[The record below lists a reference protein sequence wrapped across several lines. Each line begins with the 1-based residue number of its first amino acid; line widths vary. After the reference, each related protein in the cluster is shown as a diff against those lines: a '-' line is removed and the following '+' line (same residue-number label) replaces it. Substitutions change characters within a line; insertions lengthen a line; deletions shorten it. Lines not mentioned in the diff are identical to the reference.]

1 MASGQHRK
9 TGKRRFKKRK
19 IALLVVELLVLVVAI
34 VALIIVIK
42 TTNKKTGIKSFE
54 LNSEDIAVSSEV
66 KESIENNVELQN
78 YTNIALFGVDARDK
92 KADLSKS
99 TRTDTIMVCSI
110 NNTTKEIKLVSVY
123 RDTYLNLGNDSY
135 NKCNCA
141 YAFGGYE
148 QAINMLNKNLDLYIT
163 DFVTVGFQGVIQAVD
178 DVGGVDI
185 DVHDNE
191 IGFLNDYQA
200 SIYATEEDP
209 HKLIT
214 DYTPVTHSGMQTLN
228 GQQALAYC
236 RIRYIGNDFQRTE
249 RQRAVLQ
256 QILLK
261 AQKLNPTQLDKLTN
275 DLFPLVATNL
285 KFEEIVKM
293 VSDIGSYQIVN
304 TSGFPFDDGLAT
316 GMIGSKGSCVI
327 PVDLTS
333 NVIQLHKFLYPFE
346 DYAPSQ
352 DVIAYSQKIHDD
364 TVPYIGR

>member
-1 MASGQHRK
+1 MTSGHRK
-9 TGKRRFKKRK
+9 KAKRRFKKRK
-19 IALLVVELLVLVVAI
+19 VALLIVELLVLVVAI

-66 KESIENNVELQN
+66 KESIENNEELQN
-78 YTNIALFGVDARDK
+78 YTNIALFGVDAREK

-135 NKCNCA
+135 NKCNSA
-141 YAFGGYE
+141 YALGGYE

-163 DFVTVGFQGVIQAVD
+163 DFVTVGFQGVISAVD
-178 DVGGVDI
+178 AVGGVDI
-185 DVHDNE
+185 DVHENE
-191 IGFLNDYQA
+191 ISFLNDYQA

-214 DYTPVTHSGMQTLN
+214 DYTPVTKAGMQRLN

-261 AQKLNPTQLDKLTN
+261 AQNMSPAQLNQLTTDV
-275 DLFPLVATNL
+275 FPLIATNF
-285 KFEEIVKM
+285 KFEDLVAM
-293 VSDIGSYQIVN
+293 VSDVGSYKIVD
-304 TSGFPFDDGLAT
+304 TSGFPFDDGLTT

-327 PVDLTS
+327 PIDLTS
-333 NVIQLHKFLYPFE
+333 NVVELHKFLYPDVE
-346 DYAPSQ
+346 YTPSQ
-352 DVIAYSQKIHDD
+352 DVITYSEKIHAD
-364 TVPYIGR
+364 TVSYVGR